1 MPEKKAKPTVVKADA
16 EAGGVKQQQD
26 QQMNDDDN
34 AAEAF
39 GFGFGKQVK
48 IDELMDDAGAV
59 SNSNVSI
66 AASTMTLPDFEV
78 ESYVGGLWDKFA
90 IIHYVHD
97 HPWAVE
103 RAATS
108 MNLLGNVVTQ
118 LSLFF
123 PVMKPHELAR
133 IQYGDD
139 LRNFWVLEQLTP

>member
-34 AAEAF
+34 AAEA
-39 GFGFGKQVK
+39 FGFGKQVK

-78 ESYVGGLWDKFA
+78 ESYVGGLWDKCA
-90 IIHYVHD
+90 ILHYVHD

-103 RAATS
+103 R
-108 MNLLGNVVTQ
+108 
-118 LSLFF
+118 
-123 PVMKPHELAR
+123 
-133 IQYGDD
+133 
-139 LRNFWVLEQLTP
+139 LRPL